1 MHAGHSKNTLN
12 GMHSTEMPDEA
23 LKRSF
28 AAVGVDRLDAL
39 FWRTLAAPAA
49 LQQE

>member
-1 MHAGHSKNTLN
+1 MHAGHSKTTLD
-12 GMHSTEMPDEA
+12 GMHSTKKPDQA
-23 LKRSF
+23 LTRSF

-39 FWRTLAAPAA
+39 LWRTLAAPAA